1 MRFSDIPAALLCS
14 THLQLAAPT
23 IDKAAQMHRLI
34 QDFTQPHTDF
44 LVWAKG
50 RNSLEDA
57 RANLQTAV
65 DNFNADQNEYKFL
78 IIENSSDALVGCIS
92 LFIRDLRIPHLE
104 IGYWIG
110 TDSMGKGYA
119 SEACALVRDLAVE
132 FFNAKRIDLTTARR
146 NTRSIKV
153 AERCGF
159 ECEAVL
165 SNARVDTAGVVDD
178 TCVYVFKGASR

>member
-1 MRFSDIPAALLCS
+1 MRFSDIPAALLRS
-14 THLQLAAPT
+14 PHLQLAAPT
-23 IDKAAQMHRLI
+23 IDKAEQMHRLI

-78 IIENSSDALVGCIS
+78 IIDNSCDALVGCIS

-119 SEACALVRDLAVE
+119 SEACALPMPERSPGLRPCS
-132 FFNAKRIDLTTARR
+132 RIIER
-146 NTRSIKV
+146 NTSTPLATGIG
-153 AERCGF
+153 RC
-159 ECEAVL
+159 
-165 SNARVDTAGVVDD
+165 S
-178 TCVYVFKGASR
+178 